1 MKQKQKKKIDAEN
14 CVKNDVKDDVKNDVK
29 NVVKIDVQI
38 DVKNGQNTFSSLTS
52 KP

>member
-1 MKQKQKKKIDAEN
+1 MKQKQKKIDAEN

-38 DVKNGQNTFSSLTS
+38 EAENGQKMFSSLTS

>member
-1 MKQKQKKKIDAEN
+1 MKQKQKKIDAEN

>member
-1 MKQKQKKKIDAEN
+1 MKQKQKQIDADN
-14 CVKNDVKDDVKNDVK
+14 CMKNDVKDDVKNDPK

-38 DVKNGQNTFSSLTS
+38 DAENGLKVFSSLTS

>member
-1 MKQKQKKKIDAEN
+1 MKQKQKKIDAEN
-14 CVKNDVKDDVKNDVK
+14 CVKSDVKDDVKNDVK